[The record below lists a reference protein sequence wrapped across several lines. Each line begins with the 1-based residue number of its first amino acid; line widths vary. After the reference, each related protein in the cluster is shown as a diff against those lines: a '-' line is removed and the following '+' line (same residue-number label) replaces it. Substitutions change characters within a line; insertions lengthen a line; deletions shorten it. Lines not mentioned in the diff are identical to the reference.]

1 MSAPCP
7 RPECGGEVHTD
18 GWGNPI
24 RCPRAMNVAC
34 AVLHTDAEGNVIPC
48 PGYPHTPERASKSPE
63 LYAPNRVICPLVQRT
78 PHDAHEYEGLRCPG
92 WMPDDGTRPE
102 QPPELSELDQLR
114 ADNESL
120 RYQIQ
125 RAREALATDEPVDE
139 RLRQAEI
146 RAAVAEHEAEA
157 CRNQVQA
164 LVRELLRAREVPDED
179 LPQKVR
185 VIILNEEAP

>member
-1 MSAPCP
+1 MSGPCP

-18 GWGNPI
+18 GWGTPI
-24 RCPRAMNVAC
+24 QCPALC
-34 AVLHTDAEGNVIPC
+34 APDAI
-48 PGYPHTPERASKSPE
+48 
-63 LYAPNRVICPLVQRT
+63 ICPLVQRT

-102 QPPELSELDQLR
+102 QPPGPSELDQLR
-114 ADNESL
+114 ADNETL
-120 RYQIQ
+120 RYQIR

-157 CRNQVQA
+157 YRNQVHA
-164 LVRELLRAREVPDED
+164 LARELLRAREAPDED

-185 VIILNEEAP
+185 VIILNEETP